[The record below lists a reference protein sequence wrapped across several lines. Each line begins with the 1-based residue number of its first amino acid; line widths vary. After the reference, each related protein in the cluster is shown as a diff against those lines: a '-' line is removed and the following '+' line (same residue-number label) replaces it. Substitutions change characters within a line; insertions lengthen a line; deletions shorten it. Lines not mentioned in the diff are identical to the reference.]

1 MALQPS
7 HQISTE
13 IRSEHEYKVCLI
25 RSTKK
30 SDSNQAH
37 TENFLQPSHHHARF
51 STRRT
56 ILLQPRGPRL
66 HQSDQGHP
74 YLLRVCEKED
84 TQPAY
89 DQMPNQKY
97 IGIPI
102 MTHPARLRP
111 TTAAAATKLAVQAP
125 TTIL

>member
-13 IRSEHEYKVCLI
+13 VRSEHEYKVYLI
-25 RSTKK
+25 SPRKKPDSTK
-30 SDSNQAH
+30 AH
-37 TENFLQPSHHHARF
+37 TENYLQPSHHHARF

-89 DQMPNQKY
+89 DQMSNQKFT
-97 IGIPI
+97 GIPI

-125 TTIL
+125 MTTL